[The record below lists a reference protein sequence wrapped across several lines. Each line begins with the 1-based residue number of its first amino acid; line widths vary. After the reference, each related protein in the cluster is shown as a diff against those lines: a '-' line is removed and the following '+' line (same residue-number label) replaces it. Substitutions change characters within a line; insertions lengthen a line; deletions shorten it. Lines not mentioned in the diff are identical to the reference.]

1 MGIKQRNKKKAK
13 ESFHEPPQKWKA
25 NLREKVVR
33 TAVADTT
40 MKNGEDLHL

>member
-1 MGIKQRNKKKAK
+1 MRIKQRSKNKPK
-13 ESFHEPPQKWKA
+13 ESFREPPQKWKA

-33 TAVADTT
+33 TAVKDAT